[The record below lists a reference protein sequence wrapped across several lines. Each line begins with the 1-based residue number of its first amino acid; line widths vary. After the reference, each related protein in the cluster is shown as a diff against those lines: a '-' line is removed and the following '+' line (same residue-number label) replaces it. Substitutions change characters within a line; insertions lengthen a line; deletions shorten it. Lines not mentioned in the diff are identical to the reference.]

1 MNKRALRWRYIVDW
15 RLQGSLIA
23 HGLLYGALVLVAVT
37 IGIFAPLLWDL
48 SGTRPA
54 AGIEDQAI
62 VMLYMHERFWFLA
75 ALCILIVV
83 LGSIKFSHRI
93 AGPLVRYK
101 RNLRLLSQGRL
112 PTPLRTRSSDYLK
125 EEVVCLNDA
134 VAGMKSRIDAIRDA
148 QIAVAREIQAVAART
163 PRQAAAQLE
172 QLVAAGQELERRVA
186 AFVDHDAGDERLPR
200 RERRPSPAL
209 AVVPGGGS

>member
-37 IGIFAPLLWDL
+37 VGIFAPLLWDL
-48 SGTRPA
+48 SGTTPA

-112 PTPLRTRSSDYLK
+112 PTPLRTRATDYLK
-125 EEVVCLNDA
+125 EEVACLNDA

-148 QIAVAREIQAVAART
+148 QVAVAREIQAVAART
-163 PRQAAAQLE
+163 PRQVAAHLE

-186 AFVDHDAGDERLPR
+186 AFVDHDTGDERLPR
-200 RERRPSPAL
+200 RERRASPAL